1 MSSYQGFQAASQ
13 GWSPRGV
20 LGSWAPLTSRDWC
33 WRRPQHYLRH
43 VGLRSSQSCS
53 ATLPMPEI
61 QAGWW
66 QGWLSCICWRGWDC
80 GGVRCCSLCE
90 RWQREDLH
98 RASRGRSLCYFCC
111 FLEKF
116 VQLQESRWF
125 STPPPP
131 LSLSLSLDENAAWG
145 SRSTPRWCHF
155 VLKWTCW
162 GARRSAQGLCWGL
175 RQALGAISQ
184 GNTTESAEP
193 NQRATVMPSYLTGT
207 IYVLETY

>member
-131 LSLSLSLDENAAWG
+131 TPPFSLFITRWKCSLGVQIHPSLMPFCFEMNLLG
-145 SRSTPRWCHF
+145 SQEVCSGPLLGPETSFGCHF
-155 VLKWTCW
+155 PGQHHRKCWT
-162 GARRSAQGLCWGL
+162 
-175 RQALGAISQ
+175 
-184 GNTTESAEP
+184 
-193 NQRATVMPSYLTGT
+193 
-207 IYVLETY
+207 